1 MRRRSL
7 RRDNGGLIKGLEKDA
22 GKAEVEDVRDGGERR
37 VILYIDYRSVCYS
50 TIEIYQVFE
59 KKLQF

>member
-1 MRRRSL
+1 M

-22 GKAEVEDVRDGGERR
+22 GKTEDFRDGGERR

-50 TIEIYQVFE
+50 TIEIDQVFE